1 MAAKELESGFIIANE
16 GQLFTSLHIIT
27 KGTVKAKFSGGELL
41 LKKGDVIG
49 LCDVAFDSN
58 FFTYVVD
65 TPVSL
70 VSFPCKSTAQ
80 LKELLRTNKE
90 IAGMMYNS
98 MVNQVLLILTQY
110 ARAKDNCSKIYS
122 QSLEFYDK
130 YMSICAKNNIIARS
144 LPQFDSF
151 TELNLDE
158 DINEWMLGYY
168 ASFREFPAD
177 LKSCLYDFPAYVTGF
192 LNKTSIDIH
201 STFSV
206 IEAMNDYYG
215 EKMSIFMQE
224 NGIDMFDLYTALL
237 FRLKPSSPDAELLK
251 KLIDQMIEIIKAH
264 PVLSTDTVY
273 ERVSAY
279 RTKMQTMVGAP
290 EQSQDEAL
298 DPKAAK
304 ELSNSLDVILEYGGI
319 DDEKANNFRLLITKY
334 KKLSDKTSTED
345 DARSLRLALS
355 KAFYEIYADVFR
367 MSLQEYK
374 PPTIIK
380 MFLNFGYVDE
390 ELAGAEN
397 ANYIYNLAGS
407 FNGDKEHGIYT
418 SYEWLKSI
426 YNLEKDPSRNEFDM
440 DYLAKLHELKV
451 QGKITADDEV
461 RLAKDPDERLNFELE
476 NMFPMVNKV
485 TFGRLSI
492 FCPVFSEHNI
502 IKPLSSCLVSP
513 DAIAETI
520 NRIKSVDYGAFYRE
534 TLYTNEAAGIPK
546 ETVAVEV
553 MPDIILT
560 PNIGTRAVMWQ
571 EIEGR
576 KRTTPA
582 RFVISI
588 FHQEELITSFTRLVG
603 EFRWELC
610 KRIQGARWN
619 DVTDKSLTSEY
630 FDYVQFYRKNNDLSQ
645 EAKEKIKTSL
655 VKAKNSFKE
664 MFVRDYITWVIYEGS
679 GSPRLNKIAR
689 GIMCTYCPFSY
700 ELRKKMAAN
709 PLFKEMFDHFDVK
722 LAQKLHHLDNVI
734 QKLNSSGVPVPEEI
748 ITHRRFIEGK

>member
-65 TPVSL
+65 TPVTL

-80 LKELLRTNKE
+80 LKELLRSNKE

-122 QSLEFYDK
+122 QSLEFYEK
-130 YMSICAKNNIIARS
+130 YMSLCAKNNIIARS

-151 TELNLDE
+151 SELTLEE
-158 DINEWMLGYY
+158 DIDEWMLGYY
-168 ASFREFPAD
+168 ASFREFSPD
-177 LKSCLYDFPAYVTGF
+177 LKSCLYDFPAYITGF

-224 NGIDMFDLYTALL
+224 NGIDMFDLYTGLL
-237 FRLKPSSPDAELLK
+237 YRLKPSSPDADVLK
-251 KLIDQMIEIIKAH
+251 KLIDQMVEIIKAH

-279 RTKMQTMVGAP
+279 RTKLQTLVGAP
-290 EQSQDEAL
+290 EESRDEAV

-319 DDEKANNFRLLITKY
+319 DDEKANNFRLLISKY

-397 ANYIYNLAGS
+397 ANYIYNLASS

-418 SYEWLKSI
+418 AYEWLKSI
-426 YNLEKDPSRNEFDM
+426 YNLDKDPSRNEFDM
-440 DYLAKLHELKV
+440 DYLSKLHELKV
-451 QGKITADDEV
+451 QGKISADDEV
-461 RLAKDPDERLNFELE
+461 RMAKDPDERLNFELE

-502 IKPLSSCLVSP
+502 IKPLPSCLVTP
-513 DAIAETI
+513 DSIAETI
-520 NRIKSVDYGAFYRE
+520 NKIKSVDYGAFYRE

-553 MPDIILT
+553 MPDIILM

-588 FHQEELITSFTRLVG
+588 FHQEELITSFTRLIG

-689 GIMCTYCPFSY
+689 GIMCVYCPFSY
-700 ELRKKMAAN
+700 ELRQKMAAN
-709 PLFKEMFDHFDVK
+709 PLFKEMFEHYDVK

-734 QKLNSSGVPVPEEI
+734 QKLNASGVPVPEEI
-748 ITHRRFIEGK
+748 IEHRKFIEGK

>member
-65 TPVSL
+65 TPVTL

-80 LKELLRTNKE
+80 LKELLRSNKE

-130 YMSICAKNNIIARS
+130 YMNLCAKNNIIARS

-151 TELNLDE
+151 SELTLEE
-158 DINEWMLGYY
+158 DIDEWMLGYY
-168 ASFREFPAD
+168 ASFREFSPD
-177 LKSCLYDFPAYVTGF
+177 LKSCLYDFPAYITGF

-224 NGIDMFDLYTALL
+224 NGIDMFDLYTGLL
-237 FRLKPSSPDAELLK
+237 YRLKPSSPDADVLK
-251 KLIDQMIEIIKAH
+251 KLIDQMVEIIKAH

-279 RTKMQTMVGAP
+279 RTKLQTLVGAP
-290 EQSQDEAL
+290 EESRDEAV

-319 DDEKANNFRLLITKY
+319 DDEKANNFRLLISKY

-397 ANYIYNLAGS
+397 ANYIYNLASS

-418 SYEWLKSI
+418 AYEWLKSI
-426 YNLEKDPSRNEFDM
+426 YNLDKDPSRNEFDM
-440 DYLAKLHELKV
+440 DYLSKLHELKV
-451 QGKITADDEV
+451 QGKISADDEV
-461 RLAKDPDERLNFELE
+461 RMAKDPDERLNFELE

-502 IKPLSSCLVSP
+502 IKPLPSCLVTP
-513 DAIAETI
+513 DSIAETI
-520 NRIKSVDYGAFYRE
+520 NKIKSVDYGAFYRE

-546 ETVAVEV
+546 ETVAMEV
-553 MPDIILT
+553 MPDIILM

-588 FHQEELITSFTRLVG
+588 FHQEELITSFTRLIG

-689 GIMCTYCPFSY
+689 GIMCVYCPFSY
-700 ELRKKMAAN
+700 ELRQKMAAN
-709 PLFKEMFDHFDVK
+709 PLFKEMFEHYDVK

-734 QKLNSSGVPVPEEI
+734 QKLNASGVPVPEEI
-748 ITHRRFIEGK
+748 IEHRKFIEGK

>member
-1 MAAKELESGFIIANE
+1 MAAKELEAGFIIANE

-65 TPVSL
+65 TPVTL

-80 LKELLRTNKE
+80 LKELLRSNKE

-130 YMSICAKNNIIARS
+130 YMNLCAKNNIIARS

-151 TELNLDE
+151 SELTLEE
-158 DINEWMLGYY
+158 DIDEWMLGYY
-168 ASFREFPAD
+168 ASFREFSPD
-177 LKSCLYDFPAYVTGF
+177 LKSCLYDFPAYITGF

-224 NGIDMFDLYTALL
+224 NGIDMFDLYTGLL
-237 FRLKPSSPDAELLK
+237 YRLKPSSPDADALK
-251 KLIDQMIEIIKAH
+251 KLIDQMVEIIKAH

-279 RTKMQTMVGAP
+279 RTKLQTLVGAP
-290 EQSQDEAL
+290 EESQDETV

-319 DDEKANNFRLLITKY
+319 EDEKANNFRLLISKY

-355 KAFYEIYADVFR
+355 KAFYDIYADVFR

-397 ANYIYNLAGS
+397 ANYIYNLASS
-407 FNGDKEHGIYT
+407 FSGDKEHGIYT
-418 SYEWLKSI
+418 AYEWLKSI

-440 DYLAKLHELKV
+440 DYLSKLHELKV
-451 QGKITADDEV
+451 QGKISADDEV
-461 RLAKDPDERLNFELE
+461 RMAKDPDERLNFELE

-502 IKPLSSCLVSP
+502 IKPLSSCLVTP
-513 DAIAETI
+513 DSIAETI
-520 NRIKSVDYGAFYRE
+520 NKIKSVDYGAFYRE

-553 MPDIILT
+553 MPDIILM

-588 FHQEELITSFTRLVG
+588 FHQEELITSFTRLIG

-630 FDYVQFYRKNNDLSQ
+630 FDYVQFYKKNNDLSQ

-689 GIMCTYCPFSY
+689 GIMCVYCPFSY
-700 ELRKKMAAN
+700 ELRQKMAAN
-709 PLFKEMFDHFDVK
+709 PLFKEMFEHYDVK

-734 QKLNSSGVPVPEEI
+734 QKLNASGVPVPEEI
-748 ITHRRFIEGK
+748 IEHRKFIEGK

>member
-65 TPVSL
+65 TPVTL

-80 LKELLRTNKE
+80 LKELLRSNKE

-122 QSLEFYDK
+122 QSLEFYEK
-130 YMSICAKNNIIARS
+130 YMSLCAKNNIIARS

-151 TELNLDE
+151 SELTLEE
-158 DINEWMLGYY
+158 DIDEWMLGYY
-168 ASFREFPAD
+168 ASFREFSPD
-177 LKSCLYDFPAYVTGF
+177 LKSCLYDFPAYITGF

-224 NGIDMFDLYTALL
+224 NGIDMFDLYTGLL
-237 FRLKPSSPDAELLK
+237 YRLKPSSPAADVLK
-251 KLIDQMIEIIKAH
+251 KLIDQMVEIIKAH

-279 RTKMQTMVGAP
+279 RTKLQTLVGAP
-290 EQSQDEAL
+290 EESRDEAV

-319 DDEKANNFRLLITKY
+319 DDEKANNFRLLISKY

-397 ANYIYNLAGS
+397 ANYIYNLASS

-418 SYEWLKSI
+418 AYEWLKSI
-426 YNLEKDPSRNEFDM
+426 YNLDKDPSRNEFDM
-440 DYLAKLHELKV
+440 DYLSKLHELKV
-451 QGKITADDEV
+451 QGKISADDEV
-461 RLAKDPDERLNFELE
+461 RMAKDPDERLNFELE

-502 IKPLSSCLVSP
+502 IKPLPSCLVTP
-513 DAIAETI
+513 DSIAETI
-520 NRIKSVDYGAFYRE
+520 NKIKSVDYGAFYRE

-553 MPDIILT
+553 MPDIILM

-588 FHQEELITSFTRLVG
+588 FHQEELITSFTRLIG

-689 GIMCTYCPFSY
+689 GIMCVYCPFSY
-700 ELRKKMAAN
+700 ELRQKMAAN
-709 PLFKEMFDHFDVK
+709 PLFKEMFEHYDVK

-734 QKLNSSGVPVPEEI
+734 QKLNASGVPVPEEI
-748 ITHRRFIEGK
+748 IEHRKFIEGK